1 MSPIRHFSTQGFFR
15 LGLYG
20 VFALLLSAA
29 AYAGPVDWRGP
40 GGSRIRAVYQVEQEP
55 QEPEL
60 QPFSAST
67 HTVSA
72 NTIDSPPM
80 DGFVPWIAL
89 VATNRRESDSLDWMA
104 RIDSSVRGSYP
115 AGVNPNTDFMIGL
128 YDTGASTH
136 VIGHQNAV
144 TAGLFNS
151 TYLTTST
158 TVVSGVT
165 GSVEA
170 YVSMPLALYMAG
182 LDALD
187 PNSPTDPEAVLTTT
201 AGMKGQSNVSVLVG
215 DYPGSYPDLYTAI
228 GSPMSA
234 YYTAHIENSAP
245 VTVLRNGETY
255 TAPRITFYDK
265 DDPAAPS
272 YPNKVPLELRPL
284 GAVNV
289 QYVIDLDIFGGSL
302 DFKPASPS
310 VIMGNASQSLFFVH
324 SVDLREGEKTAIDK
338 DRFMLDTGAQV
349 SVIGSRIAARL
360 GLDPAHKE
368 FEVEIIGVTGEPLM
382 APGFYIDAITIPTIG
397 QWLEYTNVP
406 VILLDI
412 SSPEG
417 GKLDGIIGMN
427 LFVEHNLILRGGGFF
442 LDDDPVLEFERI
454 SPEPL
459 TGDIAPSGG
468 DGWVDYQDFS
478 VFSTAW
484 LTTTGDAHWN
494 PNADLI
500 PNGTIG
506 LPDLQAL
513 ADNWLAETGQ

>member
-1 MSPIRHFSTQGFFR
+1 MSPIRHFSKRGFFR

-20 VFALLLSAA
+20 VFALFLSAA
-29 AYAGPVDWRGP
+29 AYAKPVDWRGP
-40 GGSRIRAVYQVEQEP
+40 GGSRIRAVYHVEQEP
-55 QEPEL
+55 KEPEL

-67 HTVSA
+67 QTVPV

-89 VATNRRESDSLDWMA
+89 VATNRRESEDDWA
-104 RIDSSVRGSYP
+104 AVVEPFVRGNYP
-115 AGVNPNTDFMIGL
+115 AGVDPTHDFMIGL
-128 YDTGASTH
+128 YDTGASAH

-151 TYLTTST
+151 TYLTTNT
-158 TVVSGVT
+158 TVISGVT

-182 LDALD
+182 LNALD
-187 PNSPTDPEAVLTTT
+187 PNSPGDPEAVLPTTV
-201 AGMKGQSNVSVLVG
+201 GMKGQSNVSVLVG
-215 DYPGSYPDLYTAI
+215 GNPGSYPDLYTAI

-265 DDPAAPS
+265 DDSAAPS
-272 YPNKVPLELRPL
+272 YPNKVPLELKPL

-289 QYVIDLDIFGGSL
+289 QYMPTVDIFNFSY
-302 DFKPASPS
+302 DPATPS

-324 SVDLREGEKTAIDK
+324 SVDLREGDKTAYDK

-349 SVIGSRIAARL
+349 TVIGSRIAARL

-382 APGFYIDAITIPTIG
+382 VPGFYIDAITIPAIG

-406 VILLDI
+406 VIMLDI

-442 LDDDPVLEFERI
+442 LEDDPVLEFERI
-454 SPEPL
+454 SSSEPL
-459 TGDIAPSGG
+459 TADIAPSGG
-468 DGWVDYQDFS
+468 DGRVDLQDFS
-478 VFSTAW
+478 VFSAAW
-484 LTTTGDAHWN
+484 LTTSGDAHWK
-494 PNADLI
+494 PAADFI
-500 PNGTIG
+500 PNGAIG
-506 LPDLQAL
+506 LADLQVL
-513 ADNWLAETGQ
+513 ADNWLVGAMP